1 MKQIIRKLHGN
12 ILVLAKIGAALNQI
26 ARLASPERPL
36 VHFV

>member
-1 MKQIIRKLHGN
+1 MKQVIRKLHRN

-26 ARLASPERPL
+26 ARLASAERPL